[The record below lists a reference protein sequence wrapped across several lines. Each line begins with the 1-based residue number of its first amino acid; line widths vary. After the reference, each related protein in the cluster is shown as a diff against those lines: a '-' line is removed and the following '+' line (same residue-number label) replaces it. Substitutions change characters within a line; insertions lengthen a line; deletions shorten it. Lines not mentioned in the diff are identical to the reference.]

1 MDEARGLR
9 AKAKQEPKLG
19 PSEFAQA
26 VVASLTRRLTFTFP
40 RVGPRGSPP
49 FAHPPLHR
57 DFRFLSAEMNGK
69 QITDQVLTKFSWAAT
84 PNRVDS
90 ASVDFAR
97 FLRQTEMEG
106 PELCAS
112 FIVQEL
118 EEDLCSG
125 ETPDRPPPVWMGVSY
140 QRGV

>member
-40 RVGPRGSPP
+40 RVGPRGSPT
-49 FAHPPLHR
+49 FARPPLHR
-57 DFRFLSAEMNGK
+57 DFRFLSAEMTGQ
-69 QITDQVLTKFSWAAT
+69 QIADQVLIKFCWVAT
-84 PNRVDS
+84 HDRVDS
-90 ASVDFAR
+90 ASVNFVF
-97 FLRQTEMEG
+97 FLRQTEMDG

-118 EEDLCSG
+118 EEDLCGG
-125 ETPDRPPPVWMGVSY
+125 ETPDQPLPVWGVSY